1 MSETVVKYINF
12 VGGSIE
18 ESALL
23 SSMDTMVI
31 VRHGPV
37 GLGIKSSSGSLSVV
51 FREDVFSTVNIF
63 AEEVV
68 VNLLSVS

>member
-1 MSETVVKYINF
+1 MS
-12 VGGSIE
+12 GSLE

-23 SSMDTMVI
+23 GSVNTMVI

-37 GLGIKSSSGSLSVV
+37 GLGIKSSSVSLSVV
-51 FREDVFSTVNIF
+51 FREDVLSTVDIL

-68 VNLLSVS
+68 VNLLGVS